1 MNNKKVS
8 LSLQPNESTTGE
20 VWIDVIPD
28 KEKEG
33 FYTREVLKDSEIYYI
48 EKFSNGVYKYHLLN

>member
-1 MNNKKVS
+1 M
-8 LSLQPNESTTGE
+8 SLQPNESTTGE